1 MSSHISLEAPES
13 IADSVNAVFAGI
25 GEGFVNR
32 HNEPAMTT
40 PTVTTVCELVVI
52 GSTICLIC

>member
-1 MSSHISLEAPES
+1 MSDQVTLDSSET

-25 GEGFVNR
+25 EEGFVNR

-40 PTVTTVCELVVI
+40 PTVLALTEVVVV